1 MTIMLPTS
9 RMCFAVALAA
19 AAVVG
24 VGPSAFAQSPQ
35 PATQATAPQPATQ
48 ATAPQPAT
56 PATAPQPG
64 TICGRSADVSQLLLS
79 MQKASVENLFRD
91 KMMFVLRDQDDSSVW
106 AFSIKHTTVH
116 PAARCRRDVSSG
128 DTPRVE
134 IEQVCGASEKACA
147 SFASQA
153 DERFKTLA
161 VKAQPAVP
169 VTTPA
174 KTSN

>member
-1 MTIMLPTS
+1 MTVMCPTS
-9 RMCFAVALAA
+9 RLRFAVASAA
-19 AAVVG
+19 AALVG
-24 VGPSAFAQSPQ
+24 MGPAAIAQSPQ
-35 PATQATAPQPATQ
+35 PATHAA
-48 ATAPQPAT
+48 
-56 PATAPQPG
+56 APQPG
-64 TICGRSADVSQLLLS
+64 TICGRAADVSQLLLS
-79 MQKASVENLFRD
+79 MQKASVENVFRD
-91 KMMFVLRDQDDSSVW
+91 KMMFVLRDQDDGSVW

-116 PAARCRRDVSSG
+116 PAARCRREVKSG
-128 DTPRVE
+128 DTSRLE

-153 DERFKTLA
+153 DEKFKTFA

>member
-35 PATQATAPQPATQ
+35 PATQAVAPQPATKAAAPQPATQ
-48 ATAPQPAT
+48 AA
-56 PATAPQPG
+56 APQPG

-116 PAARCRRDVSSG
+116 PAARCRREVKSG
-128 DTPRVE
+128 DTSRVE

-153 DERFKTLA
+153 DERFKTFA